1 MAKVIEGR
9 DSHLPLEGALLT
21 RLCFDRQLHVDFDE
35 VDVRLL
41 VATSFSLVDNAASHP
56 IDPED
61 SRDLHH
67 LLRLLRQRV
76 VQAVIRADA
85 TLHVE
90 LTAGYALVVSPDPD
104 YESWEVSGGNGLRVV
119 CMPGGALGIW
129 DPTTASPEPRVQ

>member
-1 MAKVIEGR
+1 MAQVIEGR
-9 DSHLPLEGALLT
+9 DSSLPLEGALLT

-41 VATSFSLVDNAASHP
+41 VTTPFMLVGNNANHR

-67 LLRLLRQRV
+67 LLQLLRQRV

-85 TLHVE
+85 TLRVE
-90 LTAGYALVVSPDPD
+90 LTSGYALVVSPDPD
-104 YESWEVSGGNGLRVV
+104 YEAWEVSGRSGLRVV

-129 DPTTASPEPRVQ
+129 DPTAASSEPRMQ